1 MAPWGPSLGKDPQ
14 ERALLRFHEEAVSGR
29 VLVTLTEMEKAASA
43 GLLPIGGQRRDEVC
57 ILWKGLSKH
66 PGPCA
71 KPLFLPRALEVLSG
85 HAGLL
90 GMGNLFASSD
100 CLGAVAAQSVPGRAR
115 GSRGRPSFSCQGSV
129 PLGMLISGPP
139 FPALGVLRHEMRC
152 GLLASPESPSLS
164 PFRPACPLHR
174 FDRQRRLT
182 VRAVRPTHQLSEH

>member
-14 ERALLRFHEEAVSGR
+14 ERTLLRFHEEVVSGR
-29 VLVTLTEMEKAASA
+29 VLVTLTEIEKAASA
-43 GLLPIGGQRRDEVC
+43 GLFPVGGQRRDEVC

-100 CLGAVAAQSVPGRAR
+100 CLGAVAAQSVPGE
-115 GSRGRPSFSCQGSV
+115 
-129 PLGMLISGPP
+129 LGAPGD
-139 FPALGVLRHEMRC
+139 V
-152 GLLASPESPSLS
+152 LASPARDQVPWERSSPDPLFLPWVSLDLRCSVVCLPPQNHPALS
-164 PFRPACPLHR
+164 PFQTTRPP
-174 FDRQRRLT
+174 
-182 VRAVRPTHQLSEH
+182 